1 MRIIGID
8 IQNFR
13 KLFGCHIDIS
23 KETTLFVGANNSG
36 KTSAMDALAKFLAN
50 RSFVF
55 NDITIAKRIDINRI
69 GTKWV
74 EADCEQPAD
83 LLDWDTIVPKMDI
96 WLDVAP
102 NEMHYVASIIPTLKW
117 RGGKLGVRL
126 ALLPKDVSNL
136 FNEYREAYSSARTTE
151 HARVEKSSFNLFPK
165 DLCEFLDRK
174 LTTYFSIKAFILDPS
189 HFEDAPVQP
198 TSFEAECLTDNPLKD
213 IVRVD
218 MIDAQRGFADPDS
231 SEGTEKVR
239 KQLSAQMRNY
249 YEKHLD
255 PEKAPSPEDLD
266 ILEATEGARQVF
278 DKTLALKFAPA
289 IKELEGLGYPGI
301 SDPKLTIT
309 TKVMTSETLK
319 HDSAVQYALSKT
331 DNTLKLPE
339 KYNGLGYQNLISMVF
354 DLMGFRDDWMREG
367 KAKDTNTVIEPMHL
381 VLVEEPE
388 AHLHIQ
394 VQQVF
399 IRQAY
404 KVLTNHKFLKQNLN
418 FTTQLVI
425 STHSSHIAIE
435 TTFGNL
441 RYFKRL
447 PEGTECAVATSKV
460 INLSDVFGDSDQTNK
475 FVTRYLQSTHCD
487 LFFADAAILVEGVA
501 ESMLLPHFIRSK
513 FPELYQR
520 YITILGVNGRHA
532 HRLSPLIEKLCLPT
546 LVITD
551 LDPAE
556 KEGYHKSVVPKRG
569 EGQISGNYAIAKW
582 LMKEK
587 DIDKLVDYSEDKKE
601 FSFAS
606 PYRFSIRLAYQT
618 PVKVD
623 FEGEEKEAIPGTFE
637 DCLIYTN
644 YTQQQRPRS
653 DAEVGNVRLF
663 IVSSDANKE
672 VTEQRVAEIMSEETG
687 DGEWRD
693 SKQYK
698 SLILEHH
705 MAASRFGFL
714 ELYLPLNEV
723 PVFNT
728 SLRDGS
734 ISELSFLSKVISPLV
749 QAYKGNNDFEVLK
762 IVKEYS
768 PLMESKKW
776 ISLDDQTKALQQVE
790 SAVDKLMELWKDDAI
805 PTCLDVL
812 RSIQDTGLFK
822 LDERV
827 DNILSSPAADES
839 IRITALRKALS
850 VPFTTLEK
858 YFAYVSDNTRFAT
871 HQGVKGLE
879 FPRVM
884 VIIDDAE
891 AKGFLFSYEKLFGVK
906 LKTETDIKNEREGK
920 DNSITRTTR
929 LFYVACTR
937 AQKSLAIIAYTYDCE
952 AVKATAMKNNW
963 FEDDEIRLLE

>member
-556 KEGYHKSVVPKRG
+556 KEGYHKSVVLKRG

-637 DCLIYTN
+637 
-644 YTQQQRPRS
+644 
-653 DAEVGNVRLF
+653 
-663 IVSSDANKE
+663 
-672 VTEQRVAEIMSEETG
+672 
-687 DGEWRD
+687 
-693 SKQYK
+693 
-698 SLILEHH
+698 
-705 MAASRFGFL
+705 
-714 ELYLPLNEV
+714 
-723 PVFNT
+723 
-728 SLRDGS
+728 
-734 ISELSFLSKVISPLV
+734 
-749 QAYKGNNDFEVLK
+749 
-762 IVKEYS
+762 
-768 PLMESKKW
+768 
-776 ISLDDQTKALQQVE
+776 DQTKALQQVE

>member
-1 MRIIGID
+1 
-8 IQNFR
+8 
-13 KLFGCHIDIS
+13 
-23 KETTLFVGANNSG
+23 
-36 KTSAMDALAKFLAN
+36 
-50 RSFVF
+50 
-55 NDITIAKRIDINRI
+55 
-69 GTKWV
+69 
-74 EADCEQPAD
+74 
-83 LLDWDTIVPKMDI
+83 MDI

-460 INLSDVFGDSDQTNK
+460 INL
-475 FVTRYLQSTHCD
+475 
-487 LFFADAAILVEGVA
+487 
-501 ESMLLPHFIRSK
+501 
-513 FPELYQR
+513 
-520 YITILGVNGRHA
+520 
-532 HRLSPLIEKLCLPT
+532 
-546 LVITD
+546 
-551 LDPAE
+551 
-556 KEGYHKSVVPKRG
+556 
-569 EGQISGNYAIAKW
+569 
-582 LMKEK
+582 
-587 DIDKLVDYSEDKKE
+587 
-601 FSFAS
+601 
-606 PYRFSIRLAYQT
+606 
-618 PVKVD
+618 
-623 FEGEEKEAIPGTFE
+623 
-637 DCLIYTN
+637 
-644 YTQQQRPRS
+644 
-653 DAEVGNVRLF
+653 
-663 IVSSDANKE
+663 
-672 VTEQRVAEIMSEETG
+672 
-687 DGEWRD
+687 
-693 SKQYK
+693 
-698 SLILEHH
+698 
-705 MAASRFGFL
+705 
-714 ELYLPLNEV
+714 
-723 PVFNT
+723 
-728 SLRDGS
+728 
-734 ISELSFLSKVISPLV
+734 
-749 QAYKGNNDFEVLK
+749 
-762 IVKEYS
+762 
-768 PLMESKKW
+768 
-776 ISLDDQTKALQQVE
+776 
-790 SAVDKLMELWKDDAI
+790 
-805 PTCLDVL
+805 
-812 RSIQDTGLFK
+812 
-822 LDERV
+822 
-827 DNILSSPAADES
+827 LSSPAADES

-952 AVKATAMKNNW
+952 AVKATAMKNNC
-963 FEDDEIRLLE
+963 RRRPVLS